1 MADANNVEIQQQL
14 NKLLTEQKRILRE
27 NTRSLREQVALTN
40 EMAESLNKANLN
52 NDLLQK
58 SNSLKQSLMGAADEA
73 SRFGKSNQDMAAAA
87 SGALQETDDGFEG
100 LLATYGKATAKAG
113 VWGAATAG
121 FIDGVTKGF
130 NLIKTGLSGV
140 LSLTGSVVEGM
151 FSIGKAILSIPFKI
165 FNAFVNEANRMRG
178 EPLLAREFEETRKS
192 FGDFG
197 EDLSKH
203 VIGGYRK
210 LRGELAE
217 TGLSVFRVLGYRHE
231 QLKFVREQFEA
242 LGPVAHQFGQEIAS
256 QAEHFAAYQKG
267 LGLSGEMMKGLGQAT
282 QGTESSFEET
292 LRTTTNFTTNLGK
305 RFGLSQKV
313 IGRDIGEM
321 AKDLKTFGSVGV
333 RQMGQLSVFARK
345 LGADFKDLLGVV
357 NKFDNFEDAAES
369 AARLAQ
375 AFGLN
380 IDAMEM
386 INEQDPAARIEMLRK
401 AFFQTGKDISKLTRQ
416 ERNYLAATAGIEDQA
431 LNSVFALQN
440 QGKTYD
446 EISAAGQTAEQQ
458 QITQAEAMQKLSDSI
473 ERMIKSGHRVGG
485 FFDRF
490 MMGFKRGMRW
500 AKPFRDVMRNIR
512 KSLWAAERAG
522 RAVGRAFVQNF
533 PGIKKFLE
541 GMKDFFDPKKF
552 RRMGGKVVGAFKQ
565 FFKELGDP
573 KTSEKAL
580 GNLLSSLKKAF
591 FGMAG
596 EQNGAMAKI
605 IDGFKDGFK
614 AVGQI
619 ILSATKVAIKFMTKF
634 FKGITSFIKGD
645 RTFLEAMK
653 DVFSDG
659 ANAGAGFLDDAFFMI
674 SKQLGPVSEKMGDAF
689 MEMMGVAWDKFEK
702 WWKSIDWWGVF
713 KTVISSDAGQAL
725 AAVMFGPT
733 FIKVGMNVMG
743 SALSKIITSGGVAK
757 AAGSL
762 GPVFG
767 RVLGAAGPV
776 AAVAAAAFAGWKFG
790 EWIDE
795 QLGLSDKI
803 SAWAGEVTGQTAKMN
818 AEILSATSKNAKAIR
833 DVQIN
838 NAVKVLEKQGSG
850 QKVINA
856 LKAEEADRM
865 KSIGSILKNNLNLSL
880 QERKVLIQ
888 NLQIEQD
895 RLINERAR
903 AKFKEMTKG
912 KQVRGMGPAKEARK
926 AAIDELKASGQ
937 LEMDPE
943 KLGKELADLTEK
955 TVGFGKKAVE
965 KAKKNAPKLSSTDLF
980 FTVDRA
986 EALSPKKLKNVEK
999 NIKEAGKII
1008 TKKGGI
1014 RDSMESITQAFE
1026 GFDQSKFVTTSES
1039 VQSLAEIPAVLSAV
1053 SKMKVGENVVT
1064 KIIDGTKMAIN
1075 ALAGLAV
1082 EVGPIANEA
1091 GKDAAK
1097 LSKNVQ
1103 NLTQVPM
1110 SVMNMADAYSN
1121 VSSEISTFAKAKNI
1135 KDLPIVKGIV
1145 NLVEA
1150 SNNIRNELAGI
1161 DKVNLKPKVEN
1172 LGKVLG
1178 LKGSDSIK
1186 IEHENFKVDINVM
1199 VELDPTK
1206 LTDAVVDTGRVL
1218 RTPKIPRR

>member
-14 NKLLTEQKRILRE
+14 NKLLTDQKRILSA

-40 EMAESLNKANLN
+40 EMAESLNKANIN
-52 NDLLQK
+52 QDLVQK
-58 SNSLKQSLMGAADEA
+58 SQSLKSSLMGAAEEA
-73 SRFGKSNQDMAAAA
+73 SKFTKGNQDMAAAA
-87 SGALQETDDGFEG
+87 AGALKDTDDGFEG
-100 LLATYGKATAKAG
+100 LLSTYGKATSKAG
-113 VWGAATAG
+113 AWGAATGG
-121 FIDGVTKGF
+121 FVSGITKGI
-130 NLIKTGLSGV
+130 NILKTGLSGV
-140 LSLTGSVVEGM
+140 LSLAGSVVEGM

-242 LGPVAHQFGQEIAS
+242 LGPLAHQFGQEIAS

-267 LGLSGEMMKGLGQAT
+267 LGLSGEMMKGLAQAT
-282 QGTESSFEET
+282 QATEDSFEDT
-292 LRTTTNFTTNLGK
+292 LRKTTNFTTNLGK
-305 RFGLSQKV
+305 RFGISQKV
-313 IGRDIGEM
+313 IGRDVGEM
-321 AKDLKTFGSVGV
+321 TKDLKTFGSVGV

-431 LNSVFALQN
+431 LNSVFALQS

-446 EISAAGQTAEQQ
+446 EVSAAGQTAEQQ
-458 QITQAEAMQKLSDSI
+458 QITQAEAMEKLSDSI

-490 MMGFKRGMRW
+490 VMGFKRGMRW
-500 AKPFRDVMRNIR
+500 SKDFRQVMRNIR

-522 RAVGRAFVQNF
+522 RAVGRAFIKSF
-533 PGIKKFLE
+533 PGVKKLLG

-552 RRMGGKVVGAFKQ
+552 RRMGGKVVSAFKQ
-565 FFKELGDP
+565 FFKDLGDP
-573 KTSEKAL
+573 KRAENAM
-580 GNLLSSLKKAF
+580 GNLIGALKKAF

-596 EQNGAMAKI
+596 EQHGAMSKI
-605 IDGFKDGFK
+605 ISGFKSMFK

-619 ILSATKVAIKFMTKF
+619 ILSGIKVAMKYMTKF
-634 FKGITSFIKGD
+634 FKAITQVIRGDKSF
-645 RTFLEAMK
+645 FEAMK
-653 DVFSDG
+653 GVFDDG
-659 ANAGAGFLDDAFFMI
+659 ANAGAGFMDDVFFMI
-674 SKQLGPVSEKMGDAF
+674 EKQLGPVSSKMGDAF
-689 MEMMGVAWDKFEK
+689 MEMMGVAWDKFTD
-702 WWKSIDWWGVF
+702 WWKSIEWWEVF
-713 KTVISSDAGQAL
+713 KTVISSDAGKAL
-725 AAVMFGPT
+725 AAVMFGPA
-733 FIKVGMNVMG
+733 FIKMGMNIMG
-743 SALSKIITSGGVAK
+743 ASMSRIIASGGVTK
-757 AAGSL
+757 AVGSL

-767 RVLGAAGPV
+767 KVLGAAGPV
-776 AAVAAAAFAGWKFG
+776 AAVAAAAVGGWMVGK
-790 EWIDE
+790 WLDE

-803 SAWAGEVTGQTAKMN
+803 SEWAGEVTGQTAKMN
-818 AEILSATSKNAKAIR
+818 AEILASTTKNSNAIR
-833 DVQIN
+833 DNQIEN
-838 NAVKVLEKQGSG
+838 SVKILQKQGSG

-856 LKAEEADRM
+856 LKGEEADRM
-865 KSIGSILKNNLNLSL
+865 RDIGKVLKSNLNLSI
-880 QERKVLIQ
+880 QERKILIQ

-895 RLINERAR
+895 RLINDRAR

-912 KQVRGMGPAKEARK
+912 KQVRGQGPAKEARK
-926 AAIDELKASGQ
+926 AAIAELKASGQ
-937 LEMDPE
+937 LEMDPD
-943 KLGKELADLTEK
+943 KLGKELVDLTAK
-955 TVGFGKKAVE
+955 TTGLGKKVVE
-965 KAKKNAPKLSSTDLF
+965 QAKKKAPEITTTDMF
-980 FTVDRA
+980 FTMDRA
-986 EALSPKKLKNVEK
+986 ETLSPKKMKKLEK
-999 NIKEAGKII
+999 GIKEAKGII

-1014 RDSMESITQAFE
+1014 RDSMDDISKAFE
-1026 GFDQSKFVTTSES
+1026 GFDQNKFATTSDS
-1039 VQSLAEIPAVLSAV
+1039 IHSLAEIPSALAAI
-1053 SKMKVGENVVT
+1053 SKARMGGKVIE
-1064 KIIDGTKMAIN
+1064 KSIDGTRVAIKG
-1075 ALAGLAV
+1075 LAGLAI
-1082 EVGPIANEA
+1082 EVGPIANSA
-1091 GKDAAK
+1091 GKDAEK
-1097 LSKNVQ
+1097 VSKNVQ
-1103 NLTQVPM
+1103 KLTEVPA
-1110 SVMNMADAYSN
+1110 SVVAMAETYNNASSE
-1121 VSSEISTFAKAKNI
+1121 VSSFANVKDIKN
-1135 KDLPIVKGIV
+1135 LPIVKGIT
-1145 NLVEA
+1145 NLVAA
-1150 SNNIRNELAGI
+1150 SNNIRSQLAGI
-1161 DKVNLKPKVEN
+1161 NKVNLKPKVEN

-1186 IEHENFKVDINVM
+1186 IQHENFKVDISVQ

-1206 LTDAVVDTGRVL
+1206 LTDAIVDTGRVV
-1218 RTPKIPRR
+1218 RTPKMPRK